1 MFVRYELSGAAAA
14 LRELQHA
21 RIEKAH
27 KGPGPRQI
35 KYRLDIAILA
45 MFEIQPIPLRQGIEV
60 RATRF
65 FLQEHIRVVEER
77 SMDVREPRHISVSR
91 ERQHAL
97 RRRYALHLAIH
108 PDPPVTRQC

>member
-1 MFVRYELSGAAAA
+1 MFVRYELSSAAAA
-14 LRELQHA
+14 FRELQHA

-35 KYRLDIAILA
+35 KYRLDIAIFA

-65 FLQEHIRVVEER
+65 FLQEHIRVGEER
-77 SMDVREPRHISVSR
+77 SMDLREPRHIPISP
-91 ERQHAL
+91 ERQQPS
-97 RRRYALHLAIH
+97 RQWTTLHRAK
-108 PDPPVTRQC
+108 Q